1 MATDKYNVEIVDS
14 DGNSSRL
21 VLPGFALDSTQE
33 KLIKSV
39 QALGKM
45 NPKQAE
51 AYEKLLAATNDAAKA
66 GKSASEKQTEELEKV
81 LNVSADK
88 QVKALKSFRGE
99 FADRV
104 GKDMRDT
111 FVSGGNILTAAIKTA
126 TVGLAAGAGLLYKT
140 FMDTSDAFRSLAQS
154 GLGGAGASGTEA
166 QDAVAELTRLGM
178 SAGEAAGLLTSFGQ
192 ASAMLGKANFA
203 KFISG
208 IANAGSF
215 AANLGLTLEEAA
227 EFAAEEVSIRQRGL
241 SEDFQLTA
249 MNRQTVEESIRQTQR
264 FSSVMGR
271 SMKDIND
278 SKKDFFQDNSN
289 IDALMM
295 RFTGARGERL
305 NAELNLMIGAAAA
318 IPGAYETLSKGLL
331 NAAAAPV
338 PVFDSFLQSVFD
350 LGPLAGNL
358 YNDTL
363 EIAKQIE
370 RGELK
375 GEEGTRRLNRS
386 LLALDDA
393 TVRALQVEEQSGNTT
408 AAMIISARTAAAKGA
423 ADQEKAFK
431 KAAVAND
438 AMVTAGVN
446 FQNQLNRLS
455 GAFTTVRNNVLGQ
468 FAEPLT
474 KMLDEFALTD
484 KALEDHNK
492 QREAAIKADKTLS
505 DEEKAR
511 RIASLRQK
519 SVTDTLYDGLTKI
532 ADSFMR
538 KFFPNINRAGDSVGQ
553 FIDMLVVNIDKFLT
567 DISKFI
573 DDLDGDTFG
582 AKLADAAKKLFA
594 QALPGIIYVLTET
607 AKAAA
612 SALFSSPA
620 VIDALALGIIGLFA
634 ASAAKS
640 ALAAGVTSLLRWVMT
655 GSAVSAVAA
664 PAATAATTAAG
675 AATGGGL
682 LAATTGAYAA
692 SKAGGG
698 GFVTNAGQALKAIP
712 GSGLAGRALTAAG
725 GIGAAAMVGKDAY
738 DVGKAYLTGGKMKGE
753 DIGGVAG
760 GVLGGIAGLVVG
772 GPVGAALGASL
783 GNYIGNKAGEYYD
796 SYFNKDEA
804 KKGSAEVA
812 AATKEQ
818 LLQQEGLAAMAMDPE
833 HIRAVSAALTEFNKT
848 SVANI
853 SKGLATFNPALQ
865 AMFTTIQGIRVAF
878 VDNVN
883 NRFQK
888 LLTIITGL
896 NVEGLKLP
904 ITTQYLGELAEKI
917 TSMPIDKIDKL
928 ATTFNALTL
937 ALRDFASLTSSNFF
951 TQAFDFFT
959 GKTDNTTAIITVL
972 NDFAKNVK
980 ADDLLKAAQ
989 ATMAFNAGM
998 AGYAA
1003 VPEQPART
1011 SATGQQ
1017 QSPADQ
1023 VNKAANNM
1031 QYNNPY
1037 EKMRDIESE
1046 LSRLNGF
1053 VRDSVI
1059 PALKGIQ
1066 ENTD

>member
-1 MATDKYNVEIVDS
+1 MATDKYTVEIVDS

-51 AYEKLLAATNDAAKA
+51 AYEKLLAATTDAAKA

-140 FMDTSDAFRSLAQS
+140 FMDTSDAFRGLAQS

-178 SAGEAAGLLTSFGQ
+178 SAGEAASLITSFGQ

-431 KAAVAND
+431 KVAVAND

-455 GAFTTVRNNVLGQ
+455 GVFTTFRNQLLGR
-468 FAEPLT
+468 FAEPLNT
-474 KMLDEFALTD
+474 VLDQFGLTGD
-484 KALEDHNK
+484 QLKEYNAERIK
-492 QREAAIKADKTLS
+492 EIKADKSLNETQQQ
-505 DEEKAR
+505 ERIKAL
-511 RIASLRQK
+511 ATK
-519 SVTDTLYDGLTKI
+519 SIFDTLNEGLSKI
-532 ADSFMR
+532 TDSFMK
-538 KFFPNINRAGDSVGQ
+538 KFFPSLNTAGSGIGAFV
-553 FIDMLVVNIDKFLT
+553 DMLVVNIDKFLT

-594 QALPGIIYVLTET
+594 LALPGIIYVLTET

-620 VIDALALGIIGLFA
+620 VIDALAMGIGLLFA

-655 GSAVSAVAA
+655 GSALPAIAA

-682 LAATTGAYAA
+682 LAATTGAFAA
-692 SKAGGG
+692 SRAGGSG
-698 GFVTNAGQALKAIP
+698 ILSSGAQALKAIP
-712 GSGLAGRALTAAG
+712 GSGLAGRALTGAS
-725 GIGAAAMVGKDAY
+725 GIGAGLMVGKDAY
-738 DVGKAYLTGGKMKGE
+738 DLGKAYLTGEERKWE

-760 GVLGGIAGLVVG
+760 GVAGGLLGLFG
-772 GPVGAALGASL
+772 GPVGAALGATA
-783 GNYIGNKAGEYYD
+783 GNMAGEWIGSLFD
-796 SYFNKDEA
+796 KDEA
-804 KKGSAEVA
+804 AEGGTEVVA
-812 AATKEQ
+812 AAKDE
-818 LLQQEGLAAMAMDPE
+818 LLQQEGLAAMAMDPV

-848 SVANI
+848 SVTNI

-883 NRFQK
+883 IRFQK
-888 LLTIITGL
+888 LLTIIKGL

-904 ITTQYLGELAEKI
+904 VTTQYLGELAEKI

-928 ATTFNALTL
+928 STAFNALTM
-937 ALRDFASLTSSNFF
+937 ALRDFASLTSSNYFSRAID
-951 TQAFDFFT
+951 TIT
-959 GKTDNTTAIITVL
+959 GNSRTSNIITEL
-972 NDFAKNVK
+972 NNFAREVDSEK
-980 ADDLLKAAQ
+980 LLKAAQ

-998 AGYAA
+998 SGYAA
-1003 VPEQPART
+1003 VPTEPART
-1011 SATGQQ
+1011 SPTGQQ

-1023 VNKAANNM
+1023 VNKAANTM

>member
-1 MATDKYNVEIVDS
+1 MATDKYTVEIVDS
-14 DGNSSRL
+14 DGNSSKL

-51 AYEKLLAATNDAAKA
+51 AYEKLLAATNEAAKA
-66 GKSASEKQTEELEKV
+66 GKSSSEKQTEELEKV
-81 LNVSADK
+81 LNVTSDK
-88 QVKALKSFRGE
+88 QVKALKSFRE
-99 FADRV
+99 NFADRV

-126 TVGLAAGAGLLYKT
+126 TIGLAAGAGLLYKT

-178 SAGEAAGLLTSFGQ
+178 SAGEAASLLTSFGQ

-241 SEDFQLTA
+241 SQDFQLTA
-249 MNRQTVEESIRQTQR
+249 MNRQTVEESIKQTQR

-278 SKKDFFQDNSN
+278 SKKDFFQDNAN

-295 RFTGARGERL
+295 RFSGARGERL

-318 IPGAYETLSKGLL
+318 IPGAYESLTTGLI
-331 NAAAAPV
+331 NAAAAPL
-338 PVFDSFLQSVFD
+338 PIMDPFLQSIAD
-350 LGPLAGNL
+350 LGPLVGNL
-358 YNDTL
+358 YSDTL
-363 EIAKQIE
+363 AIGKQIE
-370 RGELK
+370 SGQVDGE
-375 GEEGTRRLNRS
+375 GAIRRINRS
-386 LLALDDA
+386 LLAIDDA
-393 TVRALQVEEQSGNTT
+393 TVKALQYEAQSGNAA
-408 AAMIISARTAAAKGA
+408 AAMVISARTAAAKSA
-423 ADQEKAFK
+423 AEQEKAFK
-431 KAAVAND
+431 KTAVAND

-446 FQNQLNRLS
+446 FQNQLNRIS
-455 GAFTTVRNNVLGQ
+455 GAFTTVRNNILGQ

-474 KMLDEFALTD
+474 NMLDQFALSGD
-484 KALEDHNK
+484 ELKEHNK
-492 QREAAIKADKTLS
+492 QRRAEIDKELKAGKIDPAEAKAKKAALRQQSVTETLS
-505 DEEKAR
+505 DGLAR
-511 RIASLRQK
+511 
-519 SVTDTLYDGLTKI
+519 I
-532 ADSFMR
+532 ADSFMK
-538 KFFPNINRAGDSVGQ
+538 KFFPEINAAGDGIGTFVDMVVTKANEIMTGIET
-553 FIDMLVVNIDKFLT
+553 FINSLEGKTFGEKIYDALGKGLVILFEAGVNIAWSFAKNVIAEHWGKIMIAAGALMLGAIAKSLAAAAYGAG
-567 DISKFI
+567 IS
-573 DDLDGDTFG
+573 
-582 AKLADAAKKLFA
+582 
-594 QALPGIIYVLTET
+594 ALIGKITGRSAT
-607 AKAAA
+607 SAA
-612 SALFSSPA
+612 SAVSSAGNTLAA
-620 VIDALALGIIGLFA
+620 VIRRVSGQIAAAGGVTGPVGGPSGGSGGNRRGSRLSRLAGKASVVGLVAGVGGMMASDALAE
-634 ASAAKS
+634 
-640 ALAAGVTSLLRWVMT
+640 AGHTK
-655 GSAVSAVAA
+655 
-664 PAATAATTAAG
+664 TAAAVDTGANVLGMAG
-675 AATGGGL
+675 TGAMIGSFFGPAGTLIGGG
-682 LAATTGAYAA
+682 
-692 SKAGGG
+692 
-698 GFVTNAGQALKAIP
+698 V
-712 GSGLAGRALTAAG
+712 
-725 GIGAAAMVGKDAY
+725 GAAAG
-738 DVGKAYLTGGKMKGE
+738 
-753 DIGGVAG
+753 
-760 GVLGGIAGLVVG
+760 LGMSVYQNWDTWFG
-772 GPVGAALGASL
+772 S
-783 GNYIGNKAGEYYD
+783 
-796 SYFNKDEA
+796 DEA
-804 KKGSAEVA
+804 KEAVAEKG
-812 AATKEQ
+812 
-818 LLQQEGLAAMAMDPE
+818 QEAIEGIDGAGMAAMAMDPA

-848 SVANI
+848 SVSNI
-853 SKGLATFNPALQ
+853 SKGLETFNPVLQ

-917 TSMPIDKIDKL
+917 TSMPIDKIDRL
-928 ATTFNALTL
+928 ATTFSALTL

-951 TQAFDFFT
+951 TKAFDFFT
-959 GKTDNTTAIITVL
+959 GKTDNTTAIIKVL

-1037 EKMRDIESE
+1037 EKMRDVESE
-1046 LSRLNGF
+1046 LIRLNENIKN
-1053 VRDSVI
+1053 SVV
-1059 PALKGIQ
+1059 PALNAIKI
-1066 ENTD
+1066 NTED